1 MEKAENEY
9 DTCYDSESTCES
21 GIGIE
26 NVNTNMFI
34 HLSRWFSKSVA
45 YVVRKLGNGRSELFE
60 HLLPLRICHGGT
72 QKKQKDN
79 LKQFGY

>member
-34 HLSRWFSKSVA
+34 HLCDARVPRGIRLSAIARSPFAQILYSWRLLTLSISVD
-45 YVVRKLGNGRSELFE
+45 F
-60 HLLPLRICHGGT
+60 
-72 QKKQKDN
+72 KK
-79 LKQFGY
+79 

>member
-9 DTCYDSESTCES
+9 EKCYDSESTCES

-34 HLSRWFSKSVA
+34 RLCDAPWYPLIS
-45 YVVRKLGNGRSELFE
+45 YRS
-60 HLLPLRICHGGT
+60 
-72 QKKQKDN
+72 
-79 LKQFGY
+79 